1 MASVSVPAERP
12 GGLLRRPHATTGF
25 WSWFTTVD
33 HKKIGIL
40 YGITAFAFFLIGGS
54 EALLIRVQLARPDQ
68 RSQLD
73 VLQPLDGLAAR
84 VEGVGFDDP
93 AVAVGFVRRGIDV
106 EARVHRVP

>member
-33 HKKIGIL
+33 HKRIGIL
-40 YGITAFAFFLIGGS
+40 YGITAFAFFLIGGF

-68 RSQLD
+68 TLPR
-73 VLQPLDGLAAR
+73 AR
-84 VEGVGFDDP
+84 GRTTSCSRCT
-93 AVAVGFVRRGIDV
+93 ARR
-106 EARVHRVP
+106 